1 MAIVV
6 QKYGGSSVA
15 TAEKIK
21 NVAKRVGKVYD
32 GGDQVVAVV
41 SAMGDTTDDLIK
53 LAGQVTKDP
62 HPREMDVLLST
73 GELVTATLMA
83 MALRDIGYKAISLS
97 GAQAGIKTDATY
109 RKARIVKIETK
120 RIMEELAE
128 GQIVIVAGFQGITD
142 DMDITTL
149 GRGGSDTSA
158 VALAAALGARICE
171 RLTDTDGIYS
181 ADPRIV
187 PEAMRLEEIGY
198 EEMLELATYGNKV
211 MQPRA
216 IELAELYNIP
226 IRVAS
231 SFNDNPGTLIHGGVS
246 MEIRNKVRSVAYD
259 LDVAK
264 ITVVGIP
271 DKPGIAA
278 SIFVPLAKAGISVD
292 TIVQN
297 SSVNKI
303 ADLTFTVT
311 KDQIEEAVKVVK
323 PIAKKIGAKSIVSD
337 SKLGKV
343 SIVGTGM
350 QNTPGFAAKMFDTL
364 SGNGINIELIS
375 TSEIRITCI
384 IEESKVKE
392 AVRAL
397 HKAFEVEV

>member
-1 MAIVV
+1 MVLIV

-15 TAEKIK
+15 TAERIK
-21 NVAKRVGKVYD
+21 SVAQRVGKVFD
-32 GGDQVVAVV
+32 GGDQVVVVV

-53 LAGQVTKDP
+53 LAGQVTADP

-73 GELVTATLMA
+73 GELVASTLLA
-83 MALRDIGYKAISLS
+83 MAIKNLGYNAISLS
-97 GAQAGIKTDATY
+97 GAQAGIKTDTTY

-120 RIMEELAE
+120 RIMEELAK

-142 DMDITTL
+142 DMDVTTL

-158 VALAAALGARICE
+158 VALAAALGAKVCE

-181 ADPRIV
+181 ADPRVV
-187 PEAMRLEEIGY
+187 PDAIRLNEIGY

-246 MEIRNKVRSVAYD
+246 MEVRNKVRSVAYD
-259 LDVAK
+259 MDVAK
-264 ITVVGIP
+264 ISVVGIP

-311 KDQIEEAVKVVK
+311 KDQINDAMKVAK
-323 PIAKKIGAKSIVSD
+323 PIAKKLGASNIVAD
-337 SKLGKV
+337 SELGKV

-364 SGNGINIELIS
+364 SNNGINIELIS

-384 IEESKVKE
+384 IKESKVKE

>member
-1 MAIVV
+1 M
-6 QKYGGSSVA
+6 
-15 TAEKIK
+15 
-21 NVAKRVGKVYD
+21 
-32 GGDQVVAVV
+32 
-41 SAMGDTTDDLIK
+41 
-53 LAGQVTKDP
+53 
-62 HPREMDVLLST
+62 
-73 GELVTATLMA
+73 
-83 MALRDIGYKAISLS
+83 
-97 GAQAGIKTDATY
+97 
-109 RKARIVKIETK
+109 
-120 RIMEELAE
+120 
-128 GQIVIVAGFQGITD
+128 
-142 DMDITTL
+142 
-149 GRGGSDTSA
+149 
-158 VALAAALGARICE
+158 
-171 RLTDTDGIYS
+171 
-181 ADPRIV
+181 
-187 PEAMRLEEIGY
+187 
-198 EEMLELATYGNKV
+198 
-211 MQPRA
+211 
-216 IELAELYNIP
+216 
-226 IRVAS
+226 
-231 SFNDNPGTLIHGGVS
+231 
-246 MEIRNKVRSVAYD
+246 AYD

-311 KDQIEEAVKVVK
+311 KDQIDEAMKVVK
-323 PIAKKIGAKSIVSD
+323 PIAKKIGAKDIVSD

-350 QNTPGFAAKMFDTL
+350 QNTPGFAAKMFETL

>member
-1 MAIVV
+1 V
-6 QKYGGSSVA
+6 SEL
-15 TAEKIK
+15 EK
-21 NVAKRVGKVYD
+21 G
-32 GGDQVVAVV
+32 
-41 SAMGDTTDDLIK
+41 
-53 LAGQVTKDP
+53 
-62 HPREMDVLLST
+62 H
-73 GELVTATLMA
+73 
-83 MALRDIGYKAISLS
+83 
-97 GAQAGIKTDATY
+97 
-109 RKARIVKIETK
+109 
-120 RIMEELAE
+120 
-128 GQIVIVAGFQGITD
+128 IVIVAGFQGITD

-158 VALAAALGARICE
+158 VALAAALGAKVCE

-181 ADPRIV
+181 ADPRVV
-187 PEAMRLEEIGY
+187 PEAKRLAEIGY

-216 IELAELYNIP
+216 IELAELYHIP

-246 MEIRNKVRSVAYD
+246 MEVRNKVRSVAYD
-259 LDVAK
+259 MDVAK
-264 ITVVGIP
+264 ISVLGIP

-278 SIFVPLAKAGISVD
+278 SIFVALAKAGISVD

-297 SSVNKI
+297 SSVNKL

-311 KDQIEEAVKVVK
+311 KDQINDALKVTK
-323 PIAKKIGAKSIVSD
+323 PIAKKLGASDIVSD
-337 SKLGKV
+337 AELGKV

-364 SGNGINIELIS
+364 SSNGINIEMIS

-384 IEESKVKE
+384 VKESKVKD

-397 HKAFEVEV
+397 HKAFETEE

>member
-1 MAIVV
+1 MALIV

-15 TAEKIK
+15 TAERIK
-21 NVAKRVGKVYD
+21 NVAKRIAQTFDK
-32 GGDQVVAVV
+32 GDQVVVVV

-53 LAGQVTKDP
+53 LASQVTSDP

-73 GELVTATLMA
+73 GELVASTLLA
-83 MALRDIGYKAISLS
+83 MAIRSIGYKAISLS
-97 GAQAGIKTDATY
+97 GAQAGIKTDTTY
-109 RKARIVKIETK
+109 RKARIVNIDTK
-120 RIMEELAE
+120 RIISELE
-128 GQIVIVAGFQGITD
+128 KGHIVIVAGFQGITD
-142 DMDITTL
+142 DMDVTTL

-158 VALAAALGARICE
+158 VALAAALGAKICE

-181 ADPRIV
+181 ADPRVV
-187 PEAMRLEEIGY
+187 PEAKRLAEIGY

-246 MEIRNKVRSVAYD
+246 MEVRNKVRSVAYD
-259 LDVAK
+259 MDVAK
-264 ITVVGIP
+264 ISVLGIP

-278 SIFVPLAKAGISVD
+278 AIFVPLAKAGISVD

-311 KDQIEEAVKVVK
+311 KDQISDAMKVTK
-323 PIAKKIGAKSIVSD
+323 LIAKKLGASDIVSD
-337 SKLGKV
+337 TELGKV

-364 SGNGINIELIS
+364 SKEGINIELIS

-384 IEESKVKE
+384 IKESKVKE

>member
-1 MAIVV
+1 MALIV

-15 TAEKIK
+15 TAERIK
-21 NVAKRVGKVYD
+21 SVAQRVGKVFD
-32 GGDQVVAVV
+32 GGDQVVVVV

-53 LAGQVTKDP
+53 LAGQVTSDP

-73 GELVTATLMA
+73 GELVASTLLA
-83 MALRDIGYKAISLS
+83 MAIRNIGYQAISLS
-97 GAQAGIKTDATY
+97 GAQAGIKTDTTY

-142 DMDITTL
+142 DMDVTTL

-158 VALAAALGARICE
+158 VALAAALGAKVCE

-181 ADPRIV
+181 ADPRVV
-187 PEAMRLEEIGY
+187 PEAFRLDEIGY

-246 MEIRNKVRSVAYD
+246 MEVRNKVRSVAYD
-259 LDVAK
+259 MDVAK
-264 ITVVGIP
+264 ISVVGIP

-303 ADLTFTVT
+303 ADLTFTTT
-311 KDQIEEAVKVVK
+311 KDQINDAMKVAK
-323 PIAKKIGAKSIVSD
+323 PIAKKLGASNIVAD
-337 SKLGKV
+337 SELGKV

-364 SGNGINIELIS
+364 SNNGINIELIS

-384 IEESKVKE
+384 IKESKVKE